1 MSDPKNEPPPLGPQ
15 PAGQFERASDSIHR
29 NPAMH
34 TKTAG
39 YLIFYGCFLIVMGL
53 LGYLSNPEKARTALM
68 SGGTFGALSILWG
81 VLLARGVRWSLP
93 AAVTTTGLLAVVFV
107 WRASVGWLAV
117 LEGQAEKRFAAGLIT
132 VMLAASIAMLLRLIK
147 TRKTEFSE
155 KAKKAAPVAP
165 AAHRAPD
172 HPAH

>member
-1 MSDPKNEPPPLGPQ
+1 MNT
-15 PAGQFERASDSIHR
+15 R
-29 NPAMH
+29 
-34 TKTAG
+34 TAR

-81 VLLARGVRWSLP
+81 VLGARGVRWSLP

-117 LEGQAEKRFAAGLIT
+117 LDGRAEKQFAAGLIT
-132 VMLAASIAMLLRLIK
+132 VMLAASIAMLLRLILARE
-147 TRKTEFSE
+147 TSRAET
-155 KAKKAAPVAP
+155 VA
-165 AAHRAPD
+165 RGQSD
-172 HPAH
+172 G